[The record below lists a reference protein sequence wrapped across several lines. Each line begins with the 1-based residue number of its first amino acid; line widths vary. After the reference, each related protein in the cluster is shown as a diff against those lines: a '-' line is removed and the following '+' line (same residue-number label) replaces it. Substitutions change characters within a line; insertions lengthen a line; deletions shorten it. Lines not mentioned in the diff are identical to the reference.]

1 MSEQNLGDDDVVIH
15 APDLSMKKKLG
26 PGKTLGSII
35 TPPTI
40 EKTEKVVANFEPE
53 IVKEILGEFAELE
66 SISTHLKPSMIANE
80 ELKKII
86 EKGFAIK
93 SKAGFCNYSLASSLA
108 RFMHL
113 FCETLLDKQ
122 LTAKDINVV
131 NCFVNILKIIFE
143 RKIVGDGGSTG
154 GIIVQEAQRMIAL
167 GANMGAKS
175 ASIG

>member
-1 MSEQNLGDDDVVIH
+1 MSEAQEDDGVVIH

-26 PGKTLGSII
+26 PGKSLGAII
-35 TPPTI
+35 TPAAV

-53 IVKEILGEFAELE
+53 IIKEILAEFSALE
-66 SISTHLKPSMIANE
+66 TIAQELKPGITATDD
-80 ELKKII
+80 LKVLI

-122 LTAKDINVV
+122 LTVKDINIVS
-131 NCFVNILKIIFE
+131 CFVNILKIIFE
-143 RKIVGDGGSTG
+143 RKIMGDGGNTG
-154 GIIVQEAQRMIAL
+154 NVIVQEAQRMISL
-167 GANMGAKS
+167 GGTITPNQ
-175 ASIG
+175 

>member
-1 MSEQNLGDDDVVIH
+1 MSEQPTDEDGVTIH

-26 PGKTLGSII
+26 PGKSLGAII
-35 TPPTI
+35 TPSAI

-53 IVKEILGEFAELE
+53 IVKEILAEFSELE
-66 SISTHLKPSMIANE
+66 SIAAKLKPGAIATDD
-80 ELKKII
+80 LKILI

-113 FCETLLDKQ
+113 FCETLLEKQ

-131 NCFVNILKIIFE
+131 SCFVNILKIIFE
-143 RKIVGDGGSTG
+143 RKIMGDGGATG
-154 GIIVQEAQRMIAL
+154 NVIVQEAQRMISLSPAEL
-167 GANMGAKS
+167 QG
-175 ASIG
+175 

>member
-1 MSEQNLGDDDVVIH
+1 MSEAHTDDDGVTVH

-35 TPPTI
+35 TPAAV

-53 IVKEILGEFAELE
+53 IVREILAEFSQLEAIAAELKPNT
-66 SISTHLKPSMIANE
+66 IATDNLKI
-80 ELKKII
+80 LI

-113 FCETLLDKQ
+113 FCETLLEKQ
-122 LTAKDINVV
+122 LTVKDINIVS
-131 NCFVNILKIIFE
+131 CFVNILKIIFQ
-143 RKIVGDGGSTG
+143 RKIMGDGGATG
-154 GIIVQEAQRMIAL
+154 NVIVQEAQRMISL
-167 GANMGAKS
+167 SPSDMQG
-175 ASIG
+175 